1 MGMFGNLLGGG
12 GDIISGLMG
21 IGDAGKQKS
30 RSRDAQARYYDNLE
44 LQRANE
50 AKMDFTPAYVGDS
63 IGPYQRSS
71 SPVARAY
78 LESLMTG
85 QNKQAA
91 ASPWADPTAGQRAE
105 NSFEKT
111 YGPYE
116 ALVARGA
123 RERSAT
129 PWETKTPGAIDASA
143 VDGEK
148 VARNE
153 GGYNA
158 SGRVVRPGSWER
170 NR

>member
-1 MGMFGNLLGGG
+1 MGMFGNLLGGA
-12 GDIISGLMG
+12 GDFMSGMYAIEDG
-21 IGDAGKQKS
+21 YNQKS
-30 RSRDAQARYYDNLE
+30 RSRDAQNRYYDNVD

-78 LESLMTG
+78 LESLITG

-91 ASPWADPTAGQRAE
+91 SSPWADPTAGQRAE
-105 NSFEKT
+105 NAFEKT
-111 YGPYE
+111 YGPYD

-123 RERSAT
+123 HERTAT
-129 PWETKTPGAIDASA
+129 PWKTKTPGKVDASA

-148 VARNE
+148 YIRNE
-153 GGYNA
+153 SGYNA
-158 SGRVVRPGSWER
+158 SGRVSRPGSWER